1 MQCDRCLRAAV
12 IHQPYSGLHLC
23 GHHLIM
29 DISAKAK
36 RTVRANGGL
45 RPGDR
50 IAVILTGQKSG
61 YALLFFMHSL
71 LADRRDITLQ
81 CIVCAHDRHQHIR
94 AHRICTDLGID
105 CIDLRIQEGLPS
117 FAGIE
122 VSSGQIWEELLH
134 AKREL
139 GITKFAFDW
148 TLDDTALRV
157 FIKLLEGGGPAIGNE
172 AKLQLSIIL
181 PFMRIPA
188 REVNLY
194 IATLYPE
201 INEVSLS
208 EDQFEDISPV
218 FQEDVKILLDD
229 YCSKH
234 PSTKFALVNL
244 GETLQSCGFA
254 LFMPT
259 DFHQARTEYRG
270 EP

>member
-1 MQCDRCLRAAV
+1 MNV
-12 IHQPYSGLHLC
+12 
-23 GHHLIM
+23 
-29 DISAKAK
+29 SARAK
-36 RTVRANGGL
+36 RAVRANGGL

-50 IAVILTGQKSG
+50 IAVISTGKKSG

-94 AHRICTDLGID
+94 AQRICADLGID

-117 FAGIE
+117 FACLE
-122 VSSGQIWEELLH
+122 VSSGQFWEKLLH
-134 AKREL
+134 AKRKL

-157 FIKLLEGGGPAIGNE
+157 FIKLLEGGGSAIGDE
-172 AKLQLSIIL
+172 AKLQLSIIS
-181 PFMRIPA
+181 PFMHIPA

-194 IATLYPE
+194 AATLYPE
-201 INEVSLS
+201 INGVSLS
-208 EDQFEDISPV
+208 EDQCEDISPG
-218 FQEDVKILLDD
+218 FQEDIKILLDD

-244 GETLQSCGFA
+244 GETLQGCGLE
-254 LFMPT
+254 LFMPA
-259 DFHQARTEYRG
+259 DLHQTRTEYRR